1 MFYALGSVEVSA
13 MPYVATILTLFT
25 ACVLVLVTAALL
37 DSDSEMPLVRL
48 AQRARISGLRLGR
61 MLRRQGVTVRDYA
74 GTLSAATLQ
83 RQALA
88 CRQCSQ
94 TQLCDRALAGNGGPN
109 SHTRFTFCPN
119 QPAIARYLD
128 PRSHIS
134 GACFSR

>member
-13 MPYVATILTLFT
+13 LPYVATILTLFA
-25 ACVLVLVTAALL
+25 ACVLVFATAALL

-48 AQRARISGLRLGR
+48 AQSGRLSAMRLGG
-61 MLRRQGVTVRDYA
+61 MLQRQGIAVRDYA
-74 GTLSAATLQ
+74 ATLSSATLR
-83 RQALA
+83 RQALT
-88 CRQCSQ
+88 CQQCSQ
-94 TQLCDRALAGNGGPN
+94 TRRCDRALAGRGGPN

-128 PRSHIS
+128 PRSRIS